1 MSGDDLK
8 ANGKRRQT
16 QEPQNKWVSGLQADS
31 GEAPVFMGDLFFF
44 FFKLIKV
51 INPFGGKLPNAKTNQ
66 ETL

>member
-44 FFKLIKV
+44 FL
-51 INPFGGKLPNAKTNQ
+51 NL
-66 ETL
+66 